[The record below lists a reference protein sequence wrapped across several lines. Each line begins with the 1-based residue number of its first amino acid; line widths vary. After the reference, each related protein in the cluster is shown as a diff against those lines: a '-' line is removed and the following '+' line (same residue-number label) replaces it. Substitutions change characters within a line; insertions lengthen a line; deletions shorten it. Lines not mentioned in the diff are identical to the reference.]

1 MSNKKMS
8 YNLSN
13 YIAEHEY
20 SDWKK
25 CFSIMFI
32 FNDFRTKVT
41 ISTIFSIIIAAT
53 IELQSHVQSC
63 IYTT

>member
-1 MSNKKMS
+1 MS

-13 YIAEHEY
+13 YIAGYEY

-25 CFSIMFI
+25 RFSIMFI
-32 FNDFRTKVT
+32 FNGFRIKIT

-53 IELQSHVQSC
+53 IEIQSHVQPC
-63 IYTT
+63 IYTASKRC